1 MLSTTYLWR
10 NFGLELCLLN
20 VYLDL
25 NLIKHVLRSYVCF
38 FLKFAFG
45 NFLLKPIDAGV
56 KTLRVQNLLLFNTY
70 LTVGV

>member
-1 MLSTTYLWR
+1 MS
-10 NFGLELCLLN
+10 F
-20 VYLDL
+20 
-25 NLIKHVLRSYVCF
+25 F